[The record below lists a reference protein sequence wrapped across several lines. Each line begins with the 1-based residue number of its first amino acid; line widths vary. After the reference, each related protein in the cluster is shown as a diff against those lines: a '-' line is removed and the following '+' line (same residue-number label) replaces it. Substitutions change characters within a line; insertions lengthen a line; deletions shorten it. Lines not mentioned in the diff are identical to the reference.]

1 MRNFFEHTR
10 NPQGLG
16 GKIMVSMMNRGH
28 ASVARW
34 GMQHLELKDGSLVL
48 DAGCGG
54 GANMAAM
61 RKRFSG
67 GLVIGLDHSPVSADK
82 AEKVNRRA
90 VASGLCRVMVGDVAS
105 LPFPDSAFD
114 LVTAFE
120 TVYFWPD
127 PEQSFRQMLRVLKPG
142 GCFLI
147 CNEADGSDPAQEK
160 WCAIIK
166 GMKIY
171 TAGQLERFLRSAGFC
186 QVRTDRVSRRNW
198 LCVTAKKPWQTPG

>member
-1 MRNFFEHTR
+1 MHNFFEHTR

-67 GLVIGLDHSPVSADK
+67 GLVIGLDHSPVSAAK

-90 VASGLCRVMVGDVAS
+90 VAAGLCRVTVGDVAS
-105 LPFPDSAFD
+105 LPFPDSTFD

-171 TAGQLERFLRSAGFC
+171 TAGQLERFLRCSARYA
-186 QVRTDRVSRRNW
+186 Q
-198 LCVTAKKPWQTPG
+198 TASPGATGSA

>member
-67 GLVIGLDHSPVSADK
+67 GLVIGLDHSPVSAAK

-90 VASGLCRVMVGDVAS
+90 VAAGLCRVMVGDVTS
-105 LPFPDSAFD
+105 LPFPDSTFD

-120 TVYFWPD
+120 TVYFWPE

-198 LCVTAKKPWQTPG
+198 LCVTAKNPWQTPG

>member
-67 GLVIGLDHSPVSADK
+67 GLVIGLDHSPVSAAK

-90 VASGLCRVMVGDVAS
+90 VAAGLCRITVGDVAS
-105 LPFPDSAFD
+105 LPFPDSAPSIWSPPSTGRLFSQCG
-114 LVTAFE
+114 A
-120 TVYFWPD
+120 
-127 PEQSFRQMLRVLKPG
+127 SNGASAR
-142 GCFLI
+142 CF
-147 CNEADGSDPAQEK
+147 GS
-160 WCAIIK
+160 
-166 GMKIY
+166 
-171 TAGQLERFLRSAGFC
+171 
-186 QVRTDRVSRRNW
+186 
-198 LCVTAKKPWQTPG
+198 